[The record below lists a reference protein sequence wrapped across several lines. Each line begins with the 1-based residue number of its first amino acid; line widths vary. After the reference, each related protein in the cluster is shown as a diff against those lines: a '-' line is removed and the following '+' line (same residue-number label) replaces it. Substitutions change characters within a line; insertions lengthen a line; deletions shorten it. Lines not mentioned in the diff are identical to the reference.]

1 METKNTDDKVLKELE
16 DLSFDHHFLVS
27 PHSPGGGGLAL
38 LWTNEVS
45 ISILSSSHNFIDT
58 SLVWDQLSLL
68 GAARTPQE
76 TRVRVK
82 DTLGI
87 ANEGGVGKY
96 LGLPELFTGKKRDL
110 FTSIVDR
117 ITCKAASWSTRRLSA
132 AAKLTMLK
140 SVLAP
145 IPNHAMP
152 FGPPREMKKNL
163 VVADLLTHGSHD
175 WNQARVEL
183 IFPEV
188 THLILQIKP
197 SSLNAEDA
205 F

>member
-1 METKNTDDKVLKELE
+1 MESKNTDDKVLKELE

-45 ISILSSSHNFIDT
+45 ISILSLSHNFIDT
-58 SLVWDQLSLL
+58 SQINTAKSYISFS
-68 GAARTPQE
+68 ARTPQE

-96 LGLPELFTGKKRDL
+96 LGLPELFTRRKRNL

-117 ITCKAASWSTRRLSA
+117 ITCKAASW
-132 AAKLTMLK
+132 
-140 SVLAP
+140 
-145 IPNHAMP
+145 
-152 FGPPREMKKNL
+152 
-163 VVADLLTHGSHD
+163 
-175 WNQARVEL
+175 
-183 IFPEV
+183 
-188 THLILQIKP
+188 
-197 SSLNAEDA
+197 
-205 F
+205 